1 MVGTQGSNPVSVPEA
16 VRTLPFRG
24 RRSRN
29 KVSVGEPADGSFEE
43 LCPSVVASPFLR
55 DWGEITLRH
64 PIANGSSPFPGRRR
78 PMVVEI
84 IPGRQHKKV
93 APSANLHRERDRFVD
108 PSEKRE

>member
-43 LCPSVVASPFLR
+43 TLSIGRDSLSPSFFQK
-55 DWGEITLRH
+55 DWGGRGHAPTPDRERKKSL
-64 PIANGSSPFPGRRR
+64 PGGQVSKASLSKKKGGRRNKT
-78 PMVVEI
+78 
-84 IPGRQHKKV
+84 IPGRH
-93 APSANLHRERDRFVD
+93 L
-108 PSEKRE
+108 

>member
-43 LCPSVVASPFLR
+43 RRPSVVKFPFPP
-55 DWGEITLRH
+55 GGGNVTLRH
-64 PIANGSSPFPGRRR
+64 LIANGRSPFPGPQGLRSSNPSRGDSTT
-78 PMVVEI
+78 VV
-84 IPGRQHKKV
+84 
-93 APSANLHRERDRFVD
+93 PSAKHPSNQGSPVD
-108 PSEKRE
+108 PSEKR